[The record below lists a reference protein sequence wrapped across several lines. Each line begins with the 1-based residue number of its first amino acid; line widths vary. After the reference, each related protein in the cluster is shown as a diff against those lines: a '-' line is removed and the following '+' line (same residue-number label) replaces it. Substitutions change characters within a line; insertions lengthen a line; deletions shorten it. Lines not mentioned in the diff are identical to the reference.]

1 MMGRRR
7 PRRYQAG
14 GMTQKQ
20 RNEEIDRF
28 YTEQATARALEEER
42 KRLLNS
48 GRPKSPPPSNGVDVD
63 MLNRIYIQRMMQEE
77 RQRDMQRRAKEA
89 EMDRKM
95 QEAAAKPPQQ
105 RGYRMGGMARPM
117 PTQRQGYRMGGMAKP
132 TMTQAQRARLI
143 QALRNRRGR

>member
-14 GMTQKQ
+14 GMTEKQ

-28 YTEQATARALEEER
+28 YTEQANARALEEVR
-42 KRLLNS
+42 QRLLNS
-48 GRPKSPPPSNGVDVD
+48 GVERKPQAPQRPNPMAKGDPAKRQA
-63 MLNRIYIQRMMQEE
+63 RI
-77 RQRDMQRRAKEA
+77 RDMQRRAAEA

-95 QEAAAKPPQQ
+95 KEAAAKPPQQ
-105 RGYRMGGMARPM
+105 RGYRMGGMARPQM
-117 PTQRQGYRMGGMAKP
+117 S
-132 TMTQAQRARLI
+132 QAQKARLI